1 MNKNKIK
8 KQYIKEKTQLCICG
22 LILENVYVYKYAKS
36 LNIRNFSTI
45 GERRHSEGSIIDYNN
60 DYKIRIRGKRIGEL
74 IDCWDEKPSDVYNK
88 RKSWK
93 SNSKRK
99 KQWKNK

>member
-8 KQYIKEKTQLCICG
+8 KQYIKEKTQLRICG
-22 LILENVYVYKYAKS
+22 LILKDVYVYKYAKS
-36 LNIRNFSTI
+36 LNIKHFSMI
-45 GERRHSEGSIIDYNN
+45 SEKRHSEGAKVDYKN
-60 DYKIRIRGKRIGEL
+60 DYKVRIRGKRFGAL
-74 IDCWDEKPSDVYNK
+74 IDCWDEQPSDVYDN

-99 KQWKNK
+99 KQWKIK